1 MSAGPDETPPRPNPS
16 PSRPKYRYGDLSPE
30 KPSGVFHP
38 VTGKQRGAFVA
49 GSVAGGT
56 LAAVAGVVIQLA
68 SMWREDRREEREA
81 ARMEREAIRASEEHR
96 EMRELRWR
104 VVQESKQP
112 WAAAPP
118 VDGGPK

>member
-1 MSAGPDETPPRPNPS
+1 MSVLPDETPPRPNPS
-16 PSRPKYRYGDLSPE
+16 PSRPKYRYGDMSPE
-30 KPSGVFHP
+30 QASGVFHP
-38 VTGKQRGAFVA
+38 VTGKHRSTFFVGTA
-49 GSVAGGT
+49 AGGA
-56 LAAVAGVVIQLA
+56 LAAVLGAIMQLA

-81 ARMEREAIRASEEHR
+81 ARLEREAIRTSEEHR